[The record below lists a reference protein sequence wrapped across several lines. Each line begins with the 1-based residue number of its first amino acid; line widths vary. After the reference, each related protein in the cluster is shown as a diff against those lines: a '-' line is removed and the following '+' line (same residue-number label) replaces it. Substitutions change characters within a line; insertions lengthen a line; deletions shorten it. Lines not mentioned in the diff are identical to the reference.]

1 MAGDFE
7 KEQSLKEKILADLTQ
22 EEKSISGLQKSLE
35 SKGINHHRLYL
46 TGYLK
51 ALVDLG
57 LLKEKEIK
65 PARIYSPLYKESK
78 DIYDFTGKISR
89 LYDEDTSGDN
99 VLMVLHTL
107 FSRPIFMREIER
119 CNVDLPRGYRKVTSQ
134 RRMEYIKKLEESG
147 IKIPQN
153 NMMIE
158 PTHRDVPQIAN
169 FLKDII
175 ITVFDLKKY
184 TIPEESTQKTL
195 D

>member
-1 MAGDFE
+1 MAVGFD
-7 KEQSLKEKILADLTQ
+7 KEQNLKEKIISDLMM

-35 SKGINHHRLYL
+35 EKGINHHRLYL

-65 PARIYSPLYKESK
+65 PARIYSPLYNEAK
-78 DIYDFTGKISR
+78 DIYDYAGKIAR
-89 LYDEDTSGDN
+89 LYDEDSSGDS
-99 VLMVLHTL
+99 VLIILHTL

-119 CNVDLPRGYRKVTSQ
+119 CNVDLPRNYRKVSSP
-134 RRMEYIKKLEESG
+134 RRMEYVGKLQEAG

-153 NMMIE
+153 NMMVE
-158 PTHRDVPQIAN
+158 PMSRDYAQISS
-169 FLKDII
+169 FLKDVII
-175 ITVFDLKKY
+175 SVFDLKRFML
-184 TIPEESTQKTL
+184 PEEGTQKTL

>member
-1 MAGDFE
+1 MAEDFQ
-7 KEQSLKEKILADLTQ
+7 KEENLKERIIYDLNE

-51 ALVDLG
+51 ALVDIG

-65 PARIYSPLYKESK
+65 PARIYSPLYRESR
-78 DIYDFTGKISR
+78 DIYDYTGKISK
-89 LYDEDTSGDN
+89 LYDEDSSGDN
-99 VLMVLHTL
+99 VLMILYTL

-119 CNVDLPRGYRKVTSQ
+119 CNVDLPRKYRKVSSQ
-134 RRMEYIKKLEESG
+134 RRLDYIRKLGETG

-158 PTHRDVPQIAN
+158 PTYRDTPQLIS
-169 FLKDII
+169 FFRDLII
-175 ITVFDLKKY
+175 SVFDLKKY
-184 TIPEESTQKTL
+184 TLPEESTQKTL